1 MIDEVRIDDLGV
13 VESATLALG
22 AGLTVIT
29 GETGAGKTMVVTAL
43 QLLQGARADASR
55 VRAGADRAEVSG
67 LLQVS
72 SESDVA
78 QAVEDAGGE
87 IDDGDLIV
95 TRRLAA
101 TGRTRAWLGGHAVPN
116 GVLADT
122 IGQLVSIHG
131 QSDQLRLRTAAQQ
144 RDVLDAFGGRELR
157 AAAEAFHDA
166 YRRWR
171 DLDGRARALADDA
184 EARRAEADR
193 LREEIEAVEAV
204 SPQPGELDQIEAR
217 VARLDARQDLLRRA
231 GDARQRLSAD
241 IDAVAGPQDVL
252 GLLSGARADLE
263 SAGDPDLS
271 DLAIRLHE
279 VEAMTQDLSGDLSSY
294 IAALDDVGDGEL
306 AAAHERLDT
315 LRDLERRFGSLAEA
329 IALLNDGSA
338 RLAELDADGDTREQ
352 LAVALA
358 EALDQR
364 DLTARRLSDIRRSA
378 AQRLSEEVTG
388 ELGSLAMRDAAFA
401 VQVTPC
407 AVDATGADEVAFLLA
422 AHAGADPLPL
432 ARSASGGELSRVMLA
447 LELRLAASGDL
458 ADRTFVFDEVDSGVG
473 GAAAVQIGQRLARL
487 ARHAQVLVVTHLPQ
501 VAAYADTH
509 LVVTKVGDERVTT
522 SDVVRLDAEQRVH
535 ELARMLAGRVSDTAL
550 AHAHELLEQ
559 SRLEAE

>member
-157 AAAEAFHDA
+157 ATAEAFHDA

-171 DLDGRARALADDA
+171 DLDRRARALADDA

-271 DLAIRLHE
+271 DLATRLHE

-315 LRDLERRFGSLAEA
+315 LRDLERRFGSLDEA

-522 SDVVRLDAEQRVH
+522 SDVVRLDGEQRVH

>member
-13 VESATLALG
+13 VESATLELG
-22 AGLTVIT
+22 SGLTVIT

-67 LLQVS
+67 LLRVS
-72 SESDVA
+72 PENDVVR
-78 QAVEDAGGE
+78 AVEDAGGE

-101 TGRTRAWLGGHAVPN
+101 TGRARAWLGGHAVPN

-144 RDVLDAFGGRELR
+144 RDVLDAFGGPELR
-157 AAAEAFHDA
+157 DAADVFHHA
-166 YRRWR
+166 YQRWHG
-171 DLDGRARALADDA
+171 LDCRARALADDA
-184 EARRAEADR
+184 EARRAEAER

-204 SPQPGELDQIEAR
+204 SPQPGELEQIEAR

-231 GDARQRLSAD
+231 GEARQRLSAD
-241 IDAVAGPQDVL
+241 VDAATGPQDVL
-252 GLLSGARADLE
+252 GLISGACTELE
-263 SAGDPDLS
+263 NAGDPELGE
-271 DLAIRLHE
+271 LATRLHD
-279 VEAMTQDLSGDLSSY
+279 VEAMAQDLSADLSSY
-294 IAALDDVGDGEL
+294 IAALDEVGEGEL

-315 LRDLERRFGSLAEA
+315 LRDLERRFGGVAA
-329 IALLNDGSA
+329 ALTLLDDGSA

-352 LAVALA
+352 LSAALT

-364 DLTARRLSDIRRSA
+364 DRTARRLGDIRRRA
-378 AQRLSEEVTG
+378 AQRLSDEVTG
-388 ELGSLAMRDAAFA
+388 ELHSLAMRDAAFA
-401 VQVTPC
+401 VQVDQRP
-407 AVDATGADEVAFLLA
+407 VDATGGDEVAFLLA

-473 GAAAVQIGQRLARL
+473 GAAAVQIGERLARL
-487 ARHAQVLVVTHLPQ
+487 ARHTQVLVVTHLPQ

-509 LVVTKVGDERVTT
+509 LVVTKISDERVTT
-522 SDVVRLDAEQRVH
+522 SDVVRLDDGQRVH

-559 SRLEAE
+559 SRLEGE